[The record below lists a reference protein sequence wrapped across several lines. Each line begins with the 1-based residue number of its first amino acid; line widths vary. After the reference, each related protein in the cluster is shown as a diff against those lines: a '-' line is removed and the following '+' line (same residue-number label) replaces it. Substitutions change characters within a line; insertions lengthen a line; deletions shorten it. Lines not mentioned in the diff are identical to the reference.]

1 MKQILKKEEREK
13 LQSKYQK
20 YPLLLASSKVF
31 TPVKS
36 KLTGLIISAEDL
48 FFEVSRFVDFFL
60 FNGPRLTQK
69 EVNGLW
75 TLLINE
81 IHDLNPNTDDGT
93 KKLYAGIVFLF
104 TKEILV
110 HHCEN
115 VFRETLNDMLTET
128 LENNLGDYYSDDV
141 YEGIICSLTECSQ
154 QLDEWIN
161 DYDKSDYS
169 LSDEIANALTFQSS
183 TKDGKVNEEEK
194 KNREVDEEK
203 LSSHFKVKGFDKK
216 THIPVL
222 KAKLEQ
228 NQDDKKLAQVALIIY
243 ESSNFI
249 KKDYSR
255 GFRTWYIDFCKLVGC
270 KCHKGYDPNYLKKNL
285 TKYNQLKNEYWFL

>member
-1 MKQILKKEEREK
+1 M
-13 LQSKYQK
+13 
-20 YPLLLASSKVF
+20 
-31 TPVKS
+31 PVKS
-36 KLTGLIISAEDL
+36 KLAGLVISAEDI
-48 FFEVSRFVDFFL
+48 FFEVSRTVDYIL
-60 FNGPRLTQK
+60 YNGSIVTQK
-69 EVNGLW
+69 EINGLW
-75 TLLINE
+75 TLLVND
-81 IHDLNPNTDDGT
+81 IHEVNPNTDDKI

-104 TKEILV
+104 TKEILG
-110 HHCEN
+110 HHCEK
-115 VFRETLNDMLTET
+115 VFRETITEMLSET
-128 LENNLGDYYSDDV
+128 LENQLGDYYGDEV
-141 YEGIICSLTECSQ
+141 YKGIICSLIECSQ

-161 DYDKSDYS
+161 DYDDSDYC
-169 LSDEIANALTFQSS
+169 LSDEIANAVTFQSS

-194 KNREVDEEK
+194 EIRVVDEEK

-285 TKYNQLKNEYWFL
+285 TIYNQLKNEYWFL